1 MDEPSMGLSPKMVR
15 EVENIIRNIH
25 ESGVSVVLVEQN
37 ARLALRLSDT
47 AYILETGAIALS
59 GTAKDLAQDERVRK
73 AYFGG

>member
-1 MDEPSMGLSPKMVR
+1 MVR